1 MKKKLI
7 ICTFTLIIMVS
18 AYSISY
24 AVGRF
29 GINIPYG
36 YQDKSDIPTIAVQ
49 AGRELIVSNLTELFI
64 ETVDLNTN
72 HVTQEKVK
80 TPVRYIGL
88 TRSEL
93 SESLSED
100 FKNMELSEKL
110 KGLISIEV
118 VTFEK
123 TKVVIRKTYSDSS
136 LPEDYYLYEKDGYVV
151 IYLGD
156 GQTFYD
162 YTDIAYEDL
171 DWYTQYYIGKG
182 LYIRNSKELYEFLQ
196 NHTS

>member
-1 MKKKLI
+1 MKKKFI
-7 ICTFTLIIMVS
+7 ICTLSLILMVS

-36 YQDKSDIPTIAVQ
+36 FQEKNEIPTIVAQ
-49 AGRELIVSNLTELFI
+49 AGSEIIISNLTDIYVES
-64 ETVDLNTN
+64 VDLNT
-72 HVTQEKVK
+72 HQTTQEKIK
-80 TPVRYIGL
+80 TPVSYIGL
-88 TRSEL
+88 TRNRLTQVLNDEF
-93 SESLSED
+93 E
-100 FKNMELSEKL
+100 NIELSEKL
-110 KGLISIEV
+110 KGLISMEV
-118 VTFEK
+118 VSFEK

-136 LPEDYYLYEKDGYVV
+136 LPEDFYLYEQDGYIV

-156 GQTFYD
+156 GETFYD

-182 LYIRNSKELYEFLQ
+182 LYIKNSKELYGFLQ
-196 NHTS
+196 NYSN

>member
-156 GQTFYD
+156 GHTFYD

>member
-36 YQDKSDIPTIAVQ
+36 FQDKSDIPTIAAQV
-49 AGRELIVSNLTELFI
+49 GSELIVSNLTELFI

-88 TRSEL
+88 TRSKL
-93 SESLSED
+93 SEVLSED
-100 FKNMELSEKL
+100 LQNMELSEKL